1 MEEFI
6 QIIKD
11 YGAPILAFISTLGVA
26 GVGTIVL
33 KVKQVIDKVKEST
46 SKVEKQKEESESA
59 LKERYAELQ
68 TTIQDQNKK
77 LDVLTEEISRVK
89 GNRKN

>member
-6 QIIKD
+6 QVIKD
-11 YGAPILAFISTLGVA
+11 YGAVILGTISTLGVA
-26 GVGTIVL
+26 GIGAIVV

-77 LDVLTEEISRVK
+77 LDVLTEELSRVK

>member
-6 QIIKD
+6 EIVKN
-11 YGAPILAFISTLGVA
+11 YGAVILGFISTLGVA
-26 GVGTIVL
+26 GVATIVL
-33 KVKQVIDKVKEST
+33 KAKQVIEKVKEST

>member
-11 YGAPILAFISTLGVA
+11 YGAVILGTISTLGVA
-26 GVGTIVL
+26 GIGAIVV
-33 KVKQVIDKVKEST
+33 KVKQVIDKVKG
-46 SKVEKQKEESESA
+46 QKEESESA

-77 LDVLTEEISRVK
+77 LDGLTEELSRVK

>member
-6 QIIKD
+6 EIVKN
-11 YGAPILAFISTLGVA
+11 YGAVVLGFISTLGVA
-26 GVGTIVL
+26 GVGAIVL
-33 KVKQVIDKVKEST
+33 KAKQVIEKVKEST

>member
-11 YGAPILAFISTLGVA
+11 YGAVVLGTISTLGVA
-26 GVGTIVL
+26 GVVAVVVKI
-33 KVKQVIDKVKEST
+33 KQVIDKIKEST

-77 LDVLTEEISRVK
+77 LDVVTEELSRVK